1 MSDGD
6 ALLREL
12 FDRCTCCP
20 YDAGACTECRA
31 RGEITRL
38 RAENAGLR
46 ILVEHGQSVGSFRE
60 GIYLNGRYLST
71 A

>member
-20 YDAGACTECRA
+20 YDAGACPECRA

-46 ILVEHGQSVGSFRE
+46 ILVEYGQSVGSLRE
-60 GIYLNGRYLST
+60 GMNVNGRYLST
-71 A
+71 G